1 MILISTNTSLYWI
14 MATTFMSGVNINI
27 PRSSQARQSAAAA
40 LVFWSL
46 SFHRQPHLSFS
57 SQNCV
62 NSRVWCGEGHHRHNK
77 HKLQHQGKLLIGTAH
92 ENVQL
97 GEQHQVYQGCS
108 HHMNFH
114 YEIESISSTSFSL
127 LTQVPPHD
135 GGQVL
140 HLLQLATGVR
150 GHQSASKMELHWF

>member
-27 PRSSQARQSAAAA
+27 PKVITSRAISSCSTCVLILIISQTAPSELFFSELCEQSG
-40 LVFWSL
+40 
-46 SFHRQPHLSFS
+46 
-57 SQNCV
+57 V
-62 NSRVWCGEGHHRHNK
+62 NGEGHHRHNK
-77 HKLQHQGKLLIGTAH
+77 HKLQHQGKLLIGTSH

>member
-1 MILISTNTSLYWI
+1 MKLKLTFQWSWSLPTLHCTESWP
-14 MATTFMSGVNINI
+14 TF
-27 PRSSQARQSAAAA
+27 PRSSQAGQSAAAA

-62 NSRVWCGEGHHRHNK
+62 NSRVWCGESHHRHNK